1 MPDSSRAHTGDEFRA
16 GLPRVD
22 SDNNPRSPITLPYPV
37 DNHGHYMATP
47 LEKENSIMGNPLFRR
62 GYIAGAATMC
72 LGILGGGILP
82 VAWAFS
88 ITGVAAGVAMAA
100 VVAWANIF
108 TSDLLIRECFKT
120 GTSDY
125 EELALATGGPLLL
138 IVARVSILLLQFGA
152 IIGGFEQTAESTVMG
167 LQTIWGNDV
176 PEWITYKD
184 GNGYVPMVVLA
195 TLIGFPLCM
204 VRQMRSL
211 EYVGMVG
218 FFIVASLVLVVVI
231 SSIAAGL
238 PALSN
243 GQFQT
248 SGFESPGNLA
258 QAAAIFGFVFYN
270 QPVMM
275 PLLAEMPGDIRHR
288 ARILS
293 WAQRFTVA
301 GFCFAAVFLTG
312 FFGAA
317 WLGSN
322 TQGNILQNTVL
333 GGGVPQGILNLM
345 VALFLSFVVPPL
357 EIPAKVILNNWLPGS
372 KHVRP
377 HLRHFLVTTGILGF
391 CLAVAI
397 GYPDGSANLL
407 VITGATGVFMA
418 AYAMPVGMH
427 FLLYFGQARCQREA
441 NVAYKTVLE
450 RSASRRSEASQS
462 EVLFLAATAP
472 KSDAELSRGTL
483 QSRLL
488 PFQEPAAPDTS
499 IHNRTQVVQKPPQDT
514 DSIEEVVA
522 PLEDDGV
529 PPENAWQTDI
539 WLPGVLTYRRKLR
552 PGLWPVFREVIDE
565 IFLPILIVCLGL
577 VTSCASLWA
586 TFG

>member
-1 MPDSSRAHTGDEFRA
+1 MPDGSRSRPDNDILA
-16 GLPRVD
+16 GLPRTESENALTD
-22 SDNNPRSPITLPYPV
+22 ICLPYPV

-47 LEKENSIMGNPLFRR
+47 LEKENSIMGNPLFLR

-88 ITGVAAGVAMAA
+88 ITGVAAGVAMAGT
-100 VVAWANIF
+100 VAWANVF
-108 TSDLLIRECFKT
+108 TSDLLIRQCFKT

-138 IVARVSILLLQFGA
+138 FAARVSILVLQFGA
-152 IIGGFEQTAESTVMG
+152 IIGGFEQTAESAVMG
-167 LQTIWGNDV
+167 LQTIWGDEV
-176 PEWITYKD
+176 PGWVTYKD
-184 GNGYVPMVVLA
+184 GNGYVPMLVLA

-211 EYVGMVG
+211 EYVGMAG
-218 FFIVASLVLVVVI
+218 FFIVVSLVVVVVV

-238 PALSN
+238 PAIGN
-243 GQFQT
+243 GETQAL
-248 SGFESPGNLA
+248 GFDSPGNLA

-301 GFCFAAVFLTG
+301 GFCFAAVFLVG

-317 WLGSN
+317 WLGNS
-322 TQGNILQNTVL
+322 TQGNILQNTIL
-333 GGGVPQGILNLM
+333 GGGVPQGVLNLM
-345 VALFLSFVVPPL
+345 FALYLSFVVPPL
-357 EIPAKVILNNWLPGS
+357 EIPAKTIVSNWLPGN
-372 KHVRP
+372 KHARP
-377 HLRHFLVTTGILGF
+377 HLRHLLVTTGILGF

-418 AYAMPVGMH
+418 AYAMPVGIH
-427 FLLYFGQARCQREA
+427 FLLYFGVARCQHEA
-441 NVAYKTVLE
+441 NRAYRSVLE
-450 RSASRRSEASQS
+450 RSAGRRSEASVS
-462 EVLFLAATAP
+462 ESSFIRDNVQ
-472 KSDAELSRGTL
+472 KSDSDSSRGTL

-488 PFQEPAAPDTS
+488 PFHDTNASDLSVHSRSEPP
-499 IHNRTQVVQKPPQDT
+499 KPFIAG
-514 DSIEEVVA
+514 SLVEVVVRQG
-522 PLEDDGV
+522 EGV
-529 PPENAWQTDI
+529 ITREASWQADL
-539 WLPGVLTYRRKLR
+539 WLPGVLTYRRKIR
-552 PGLWPVFREVIDE
+552 PGLWPVVYEVCME
-565 IFLPILIVCLGL
+565 IVLPICIVCLGM
-577 VTSCASLWA
+577 VTSAASLWA
-586 TFG
+586 TFGNN